1 MLLSGVSM
9 GCVMRLSKALAPVL
23 LCGITSTAV
32 AQDDGDRRRARDFES
47 EIVRE
52 VERGIYLKSNIGS
65 TVFFNTHGQTRF
77 DGSGLFSGVVA
88 LGIGVGSDIIDRERF
103 SAAIEGQFNQALLN
117 GPRTE
122 ELGQFSDLAQGD
134 IHMMGGTVAFE
145 ASTYVTRRFGI
156 GGRAGGG
163 VTIVPLLV
171 DELEYNETIL
181 PLVGGAP
188 QALHQGAKPTVIVG
202 PTIEYYTKLSHFS
215 VGADVDLLVILGLD
229 VGAYP
234 SGYLKYTF

>member
-1 MLLSGVSM
+1 
-9 GCVMRLSKALAPVL
+9 MRLSKAVASLLLWALA
-23 LCGITSTAV
+23 GTAG
-32 AQDDGDRRRARDFES
+32 AQDGDRRRARDFES

-65 TVFFNTHGQTRF
+65 ALFFNTHGQTRF

-103 SAAIEGQFNQALLN
+103 SAAVEGQFSQALFN

-134 IHMMGGTVAFE
+134 VHVMSGLVSFE
-145 ASTYVTRRFGI
+145 ASTYLTRRFGI

-163 VTIVPLLV
+163 ATIIPLLV

-181 PLVGGAP
+181 PLIGGVP
-188 QALHQGAKPTVIVG
+188 QALHQGAKPTLLIG

-215 VGADVDLLVILGLD
+215 LGADIDMLVILGLD
-229 VGAYP
+229 IGLYP